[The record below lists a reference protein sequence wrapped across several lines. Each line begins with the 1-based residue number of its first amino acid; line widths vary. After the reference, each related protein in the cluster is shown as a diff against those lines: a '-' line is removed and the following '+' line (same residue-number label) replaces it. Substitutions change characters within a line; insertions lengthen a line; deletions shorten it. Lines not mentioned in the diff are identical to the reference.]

1 VDENWRQQQ
10 RLDATIA
17 TQKTREIEEAARA
30 AGAWGLKATGAGA
43 GGCMVVFCSPD
54 DRAAVS
60 EAVTAAEAEVLSAG
74 FSAEGVAVEGAEVT

>member
-1 VDENWRQQQ
+1 
-10 RLDATIA
+10 
-17 TQKTREIEEAARA
+17 
-30 AGAWGLKATGAGA
+30 
-43 GGCMVVFCSPD
+43 MVVFCSPD